1 MEREQLCRV
10 DGQQRLPSNA
20 LLTSNFEHHDMR
32 KLIADFQLRFLHI
45 FADYLIKPILSVST
59 ICISAYEWEEK
70 DRTSDNE
77 DGRRCELNITSS
89 SSWME
94 TLESWCFA
102 NSKPFAPSEPQIN
115 YWMALLLPSYHLP
128 SEKNKLRTISKRYTS
143 DPSICSFTIWGK
155 EGY

>member
-45 FADYLIKPILSVST
+45 FADYLIKPIVPVSM

-77 DGRRCELNITSS
+77 DGRRRKSHAVPS

-94 TLESWCFA
+94 ILESQCFA
-102 NSKPFAPSEPQIN
+102 TSKPFGPSEPQIN
-115 YWMALLLPSYHLP
+115 Y
-128 SEKNKLRTISKRYTS
+128 
-143 DPSICSFTIWGK
+143 
-155 EGY
+155 